1 MENLVQNIIK
11 FDTLISAIAAII
23 ILLAISYIFYSR
35 SGSTYSLYYRLW
47 SLFVGDKK
55 FYDENLETYMQERK
69 DLDKFNAVFNTEAK
83 TKTDLLRFHTRITKH
98 GIDIKKISE
107 SKGNF
112 DFYKLKMGKPSLS
125 FSFITFLFS
134 VGVFLFSLV
143 IVALG
148 VSDKAMLKFHDE
160 EPWVLINHEMAKPAF
175 SKYKITPE
183 TCKKDNYDV
192 NKINRLTKLSPN
204 TIEVICHSFDS
215 KDDAKTI
222 DKYIAG
228 QKGLPWIAVL
238 LLFVAFRI
246 FIFSI
251 RRFCARDYRGY
262 LKNQY
267 IKSRKAARYTVN

>member
-1 MENLVQNIIK
+1 MESLVQNIIN

-23 ILLAISYIFYSR
+23 ILLAISYVFYSR

-55 FYDENLETYMQERK
+55 FYDEKLEKYMQERK
-69 DLDKFNAVFNTEAK
+69 DLDKFNAVFNTEVK
-83 TKTDLLRFHTRITKH
+83 TKSDLLRFHNRITKH
-98 GIDIKKISE
+98 NIDIKKISE

-112 DFYKLKMGKPSLS
+112 DFYKLKMGKPSLAL
-125 FSFITFLFS
+125 SFITLIFS
-134 VGVFLFSLV
+134 VGIFLFSLV
-143 IVALG
+143 IVAVG

-160 EPWVLINHEMAKPAF
+160 EPWVLINHEMERPIF

-183 TCKKDNYDV
+183 ACKKESYDV
-192 NKINRLTKLSPN
+192 KKINHLTKLSPN

-228 QKGLPWIAVL
+228 QKGLPWISIL

-251 RRFCARDYRGY
+251 RRLCARDYRVY

-267 IKSRKAARYTVN
+267 IKSRKSVDSTVK